1 MDSRKSVFSGPDV
14 PFSLGIQYCPLVDV
28 SLGSEFSR
36 GNCLQLHCGHCQAR
50 LFFWASAWHAKNKA
64 VRDFIAAAADAGIC
78 LQRFVIAVVCLGCC
92 LRHVWGV
99 NFVAGWRRLL
109 VNCKCGC
116 LLVLDFAS
124 IGNTP
129 LRLSPSP
136 RYITLRKL
144 EVVETAS
151 ELLDAALSDTPAD
164 EYMGCLLHMSL
175 RRPCRVQITVH
186 TATQFCHI
194 GF

>member
-1 MDSRKSVFSGPDV
+1 M
-14 PFSLGIQYCPLVDV
+14 
-28 SLGSEFSR
+28 
-36 GNCLQLHCGHCQAR
+36 
-50 LFFWASAWHAKNKA
+50 
-64 VRDFIAAAADAGIC
+64 AG
-78 LQRFVIAVVCLGCC
+78 
-92 LRHVWGV
+92 
-99 NFVAGWRRLL
+99 RRLL
-109 VNCKCGC
+109 VNYKCGC

-186 TATQFCHI
+186 TTTQFCHI